1 MSDSSPSGY
10 RSLLL
15 AAAVLAVIGWL
26 GLWILM
32 NATLPTIGPR
42 WLFFFLLTQAATG
55 TVMPFVWFL
64 RRRFNAGEPLSAGVL
79 LREALWVGLFAS
91 TCAWLQ
97 INRGLTLTVAL
108 FLALGL
114 VAFESLLLR
123 IERTTWRPNR

>member
-1 MSDSSPSGY
+1 VSDSSPSGY
-10 RSLLL
+10 RSLFL
-15 AAAVLAVIGWL
+15 AAAVLAAIGWL
-26 GLWILM
+26 GLLILM
-32 NATLPTIGPR
+32 NTTLPTIGPR
-42 WLFFFLLTQAATG
+42 WLFFFLLTQAAAG
-55 TVMPFVWFL
+55 TALPFLWFL
-64 RRRFNAGEPLSAGVL
+64 RRRFSAGDATPGSVL